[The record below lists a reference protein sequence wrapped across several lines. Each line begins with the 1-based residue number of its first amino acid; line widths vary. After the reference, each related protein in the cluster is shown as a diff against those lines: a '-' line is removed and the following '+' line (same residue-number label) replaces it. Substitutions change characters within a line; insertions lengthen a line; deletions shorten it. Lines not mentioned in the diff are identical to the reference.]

1 MMLENEAGETID
13 ACDLTVCSLNA
24 HALVMAR
31 GVTHFQLTS
40 FNTFRLKSVMRNS
53 QLDVK
58 TEQNTDLG
66 PELLGRPHYM

>member
-13 ACDLTVCSLNA
+13 ACDLTTCSLNA

-40 FNTFRLKSVMRNS
+40 FNTFRLKSVTNCA
-53 QLDVK
+53 LN
-58 TEQNTDLG
+58 E
-66 PELLGRPHYM
+66 E